1 VDSKGR
7 IWFYGSLEVSFFDGV
22 SKMIAV
28 ALWDPPVKFPPPLV
42 VELGPLAPGAR
53 IEAVRDAL
61 DAEGIACTL
70 DESRS
75 FDDGAVLVVGSCVE
89 ITFHDGRLDEMI
101 ASAV

>member
-1 VDSKGR
+1 VDYKGR

-28 ALWDPPVKFPPPLV
+28 ALWDRPVKFPPPLV

-53 IEAVRDAL
+53 IEAA
-61 DAEGIACTL
+61 L

-75 FDDGAVLVVGSCVE
+75 FDYGSVLVVGSCVE